1 MRINSVCVCLCV
13 GGCAHACAFEL
24 CIRVKEIAACVGAV
38 LSCHGM
44 VKCMCLFVC
53 FCVYVH
59 PDEKF
64 MLGNWL

>member
-1 MRINSVCVCLCV
+1 MFRCVYVCSWIMHSCE
-13 GGCAHACAFEL
+13 GNGC
-24 CIRVKEIAACVGAV
+24 ACVGAV
-38 LSCHGM
+38 FSCHKM

-64 MLGNWL
+64 MLGNGI